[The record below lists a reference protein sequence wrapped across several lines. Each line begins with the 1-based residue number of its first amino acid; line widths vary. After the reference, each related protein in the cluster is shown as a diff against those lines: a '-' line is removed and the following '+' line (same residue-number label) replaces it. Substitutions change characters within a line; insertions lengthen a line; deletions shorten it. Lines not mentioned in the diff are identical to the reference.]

1 MRTRITLVNSLLY
14 LGIISMAVQ
23 NAQADSVELVNGD
36 ILNGK
41 VFALDDVELR
51 MQSDLHGEL
60 RFARDKVATIALGER
75 KLSRPAA
82 AIVDGRRDEPGVV
95 SRTIQLGPRPGAAAT
110 TAGTTT
116 ATVEP
121 GSVAD
126 VVRQLRAKGL
136 QVQTINDLK
145 KEMPLLNDPGVKK
158 YFDTTVEGLQ
168 KGELDVSDIRK
179 DAVRVREEF
188 RKTAK
193 SLGPE
198 GEKTLN
204 QALGS
209 YLQILD
215 NFIKETEPKK
225 EDAAKAPPPAEDS
238 KKEAE
243 KAESKAESK
252 SAGASERR

>member
-1 MRTRITLVNSLLY
+1 MRPGSLRLT
-14 LGIISMAVQ
+14 LGIWIGLLAQAAVH
-23 NAQADSVELVNGD
+23 ADSVELVNGD
-36 ILNGK
+36 VLNGK
-41 VFALDDVELR
+41 VFALDDIELR

-82 AIVDGRRDEPGVV
+82 ATAADARRDEQGVV
-95 SRTIQLGPRPGAAAT
+95 SRTIQLGPRPITGAT
-110 TAGTTT
+110 TSATTT

-136 QVQTINDLK
+136 QVQTVNELK
-145 KEMPLLNDPGVKK
+145 KELPLLADPGVKK
-158 YFDTTVEGLQ
+158 YFDTTVQGLQ

-204 QALGS
+204 QALGG

-225 EDAAKAPPPAEDS
+225 EEAGPPAQPAEDA
-238 KKEAE
+238 KKEVE
-243 KAESKAESK
+243 KAESKPANS
-252 SAGASERR
+252 SAPRR